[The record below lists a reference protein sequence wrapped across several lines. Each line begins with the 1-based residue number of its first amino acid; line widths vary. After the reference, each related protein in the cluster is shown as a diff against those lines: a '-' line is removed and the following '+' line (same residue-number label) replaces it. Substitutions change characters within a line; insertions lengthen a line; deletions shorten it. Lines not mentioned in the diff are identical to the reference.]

1 MENFINLLAEKIAEY
16 RASLE
21 SQGLSEEQLTQKTE
35 EYMDMRLSEYYEK
48 LMTVF
53 SEPDYQIY
61 KKALEEGDRESVQAI
76 LEKYHEAIERVKG
89 ELIENI

>member
-21 SQGLSEEQLTQKTE
+21 SQGLSEDQLTQKTE

-48 LMTVF
+48 LMAVF
-53 SEPDYQIY
+53 SENDYQIY
-61 KKALEEGDRESVQAI
+61 KKALEEGDREAVQSI
-76 LEKYHEAIERVKG
+76 LEKYHEAIEHVKA
-89 ELIENI
+89 ELIQNL

>member
-21 SQGLSEEQLTQKTE
+21 PQGFSEEELTHKTE

-48 LMTVF
+48 LMAVF
-53 SEPDYQIY
+53 SEADYQIY

>member
-21 SQGLSEEQLTQKTE
+21 SQGLSEDQLTQKTE

-48 LMTVF
+48 LMAVF
-53 SEPDYQIY
+53 SETDYQIY
-61 KKALEEGDRESVQAI
+61 KKALEEGDREAVQAI
-76 LEKYHEAIERVKG
+76 LEKYHEAIERVRG